1 MEFVEKI
8 NGILTEPSKTFDAL
22 KGETLGESIKYYAV
36 IAAISAA
43 MNALLFALAFGT
55 MFGQLRTMIGASAGA
70 AGAIVFFVILFIFQI
85 IGVFISGAIFHIFVF
100 LVGGR
105 KGLTQTIKAVIYGST
120 PGLLIGWI
128 PLIGIIGGLW
138 SLVLEVLGIRQLHEM
153 TTGRA
158 VLAVVIMLV
167 ILGIVVTVLLAA
179 VIAAFVFGLGGQG
192 RGY

>member
-1 MEFVEKI
+1 MEFVEKVK
-8 NGILTEPSKTFDAL
+8 GILTEPSKTFDAL
-22 KGETLGESIKYYAV
+22 KGETLGESIKFYAV

-43 MNALLFALAFGT
+43 LNTLLFALAFGT
-55 MFGQLRTMIGASAGA
+55 MFGQLGTMMGASAGV
-70 AGAIVFFVILFIFQI
+70 AGAIVFFVILFIFGI
-85 IGVFISGAIFHIFVF
+85 IGAFISGAIFHIFVY
-100 LVGGR
+100 LAGGR

-128 PLIGIIGGLW
+128 PFIGMIGGLW
-138 SLVLEVLGIRQLHEM
+138 SLVLEIIGIRQLHEM

-167 ILGIVVTVLLAA
+167 VLVVMTVLLAA
-179 VIAAFVFGLGGQG
+179 VIAAFVFGLSSQG

>member
-1 MEFVEKI
+1 MEFVEKVK
-8 NGILTEPSKTFDAL
+8 GILTEPSKTFDEL

-43 MNALLFALAFGT
+43 LNALFFALAFGT
-55 MFGQLRTMIGASAGA
+55 MFGQLRTMIGASAGV

-85 IGVFISGAIFHIFVF
+85 IGVFISGAIFHIFVY

-128 PLIGIIGGLW
+128 PFIGMIGGLW

-167 ILGIVVTVLLAA
+167 VLVVVVTVLLAA
-179 VIAAFVFGLGGQG
+179 VIAAFVFSLGGQG

>member
-8 NGILTEPSKTFDAL
+8 KGILTEPSKTFDAL
-22 KGETLGESIKYYAV
+22 KGETLGESIKYYAF

-43 MNALLFALAFGT
+43 LNTLLFTLAFGT
-55 MFGQLRTMIGASAGA
+55 MFGQLGTMMGASAGV
-70 AGAIVFFVILFIFQI
+70 AGAVVFFVFLFIFGI
-85 IGVFISGAIFHIFVF
+85 IGVLISGAIFHIFVY
-100 LVGGR
+100 LAGGR

-128 PLIGIIGGLW
+128 PFIGMIGGLW

-167 ILGIVVTVLLAA
+167 VLVIVTVLLAA
-179 VIAAFVFGLGGQG
+179 VIAAFVFGLGSQG

>member
-1 MEFVEKI
+1 MKFVAKVK
-8 NGILTEPSKTFDAL
+8 GILTEPSKTFDAL

-36 IAAISAA
+36 IAAISAIL
-43 MNALLFALAFGT
+43 NALLFALAFGT
-55 MFGQLRTMIGASAGA
+55 MFGQLGAMIGASAGA

-85 IGVFISGAIFHIFVF
+85 IGVFISGAILHIFVY
-100 LVGGR
+100 LAGGR

-128 PLIGIIGGLW
+128 PFIGLIGGLW

-158 VLAVVIMLV
+158 ILAVVIMLV
-167 ILGIVVTVLLAA
+167 VLIVVVTILLAA
-179 VIAAFVFGLGGQG
+179 VIAAFVFSLNGQG

>member
-1 MEFVEKI
+1 MEFVEKVK
-8 NGILTEPSKTFDAL
+8 GILTEPSKTFDAL
-22 KGETLGESIKYYAV
+22 KGETLGESIKFYSV

-43 MNALLFALAFGT
+43 LNTLLFALAFGT
-55 MFGQLRTMIGASAGA
+55 MLGQLGTMMGASAGV
-70 AGAIVFFVILFIFQI
+70 AGAIVFFVILFIFGI
-85 IGVFISGAIFHIFVF
+85 IGAFISGAIFHIFVY
-100 LVGGR
+100 LAGGR

-128 PLIGIIGGLW
+128 PFIGMIGGLW

-167 ILGIVVTVLLAA
+167 VLVGMTVLLAA
-179 VIAAFVFGLGGQG
+179 VIAAFVFGLSSQG

>member
-1 MEFVEKI
+1 MKFVAKVK
-8 NGILTEPSKTFDAL
+8 GILTEPSKTFDAL
-22 KGETLGESIKYYAV
+22 KGEPLGESIKYYAV

-43 MNALLFALAFGT
+43 LNALLFALAFGT
-55 MFGQLRTMIGASAGA
+55 MFGQLRTMMGASAGT

-85 IGVFISGAIFHIFVF
+85 IGVFISGAIFHIFVY

-128 PLIGIIGGLW
+128 PFIGMIGGLW
-138 SLVLEVLGIRQLHEM
+138 SLVLEVLGIRQLHEI

-158 VLAVVIMLV
+158 ILAVVIMIVLLV
-167 ILGIVVTVLLAA
+167 VLTVLLAA
-179 VIAAFVFGLGGQG
+179 VIAAFVFGLSSQGG
-192 RGY
+192 GY

>member
-8 NGILTEPSKTFDAL
+8 KGILTEPSKTFDAL

-43 MNALLFALAFGT
+43 LNALLFALAFGT
-55 MFGQLRTMIGASAGA
+55 MFGQLRTMMGASAGA
-70 AGAIVFFVILFIFQI
+70 ASAIVFFVILFIFQI
-85 IGVFISGAIFHIFVF
+85 IGVFISSAVFHIFVY
-100 LVGGR
+100 LAGGR

-128 PLIGIIGGLW
+128 PFIGMIGGLW

-167 ILGIVVTVLLAA
+167 VFVVLTVLLAA
-179 VIAAFVFGLGGQG
+179 VIAAFIFGLGGQSS
-192 RGY
+192 GY

>member
-1 MEFVEKI
+1 MEFVEKVK
-8 NGILTEPSKTFDAL
+8 GILTEPSKTFDAL
-22 KGETLGESIKYYAV
+22 KGETLGESIKFYSV

-43 MNALLFALAFGT
+43 LNTLLFALAFGT
-55 MFGQLRTMIGASAGA
+55 MLGQLGTMMGASAGV
-70 AGAIVFFVILFIFQI
+70 AGAIVFFVILFIFGI
-85 IGVFISGAIFHIFVF
+85 IGAFISGAIFHIFVY
-100 LVGGR
+100 LAGGR

-128 PLIGIIGGLW
+128 PFIGMIGGLW
-138 SLVLEVLGIRQLHEM
+138 SLVLEIIGIRQLHEM

-167 ILGIVVTVLLAA
+167 VLVGMTVLLAA
-179 VIAAFVFGLGGQG
+179 VIAAFVFGLSSQG

>member
-1 MEFVEKI
+1 MEFVEKVK
-8 NGILTEPSKTFDAL
+8 GILTEPSKTFDAL
-22 KGETLGESIKYYAV
+22 KEETLGESIKYYAV

-43 MNALLFALAFGT
+43 LNTLLFALAFGT
-55 MFGQLRTMIGASAGA
+55 MFGQLGTMMGASAGV
-70 AGAIVFFVILFIFQI
+70 AGAIVFFVILFIFGI
-85 IGVFISGAIFHIFVF
+85 IGAFISGAIFHIFVY
-100 LVGGR
+100 LAGGR

-128 PLIGIIGGLW
+128 PFIGMIGGLW
-138 SLVLEVLGIRQLHEM
+138 SLVLEIIGIRQLHEM

-167 ILGIVVTVLLAA
+167 VLVVMTVLLAA
-179 VIAAFVFGLGGQG
+179 VIAAFVFGLSSQG